1 MSEPRGFICSS
12 YTITDGRVSFQAFT
26 IHVLTNRFVY
36 INILGYVTEEDN
48 IIKITDGKLANEL
61 LDIMY
66 DEHMNPRGSD
76 IRMSH

>member
-1 MSEPRGFICSS
+1 MVLYPNKLPESERVCFGICRSTVWYGS
-12 YTITDGRVSFQAFT
+12 
-26 IHVLTNRFVY
+26 

-76 IRMSH
+76 IRISH

>member
-1 MSEPRGFICSS
+1 MFNFNLSVKIYRSI
-12 YTITDGRVSFQAFT
+12 
-26 IHVLTNRFVY
+26 
-36 INILGYVTEEDN
+36 VTEEDN

-76 IRMSH
+76 IRISH